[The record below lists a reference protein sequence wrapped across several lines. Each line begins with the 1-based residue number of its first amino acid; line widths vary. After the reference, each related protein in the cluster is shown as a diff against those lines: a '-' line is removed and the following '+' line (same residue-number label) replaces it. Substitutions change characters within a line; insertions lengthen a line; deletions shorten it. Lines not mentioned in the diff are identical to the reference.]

1 METLLPIALNAF
13 LVQNVILSQF
23 FGICPFIGVSKKTES
38 ALGMGLAVTFIM
50 VVSTIISWGI
60 NQHILVR
67 YEMTYMRTITF
78 ILVISS
84 LVQFVEM
91 VIKKYSPSLYQLLG
105 VYLPLITTNCA
116 VLGIA
121 VLAIDNQYDL
131 IESIIFSLFSA
142 LGFTFV
148 IYLFSMIREQLEQV
162 PIPKCFKGVPIA
174 LITASIMSIIFMG
187 FGGIV

>member
-1 METLLPIALNAF
+1 METLVPIALTAL

-23 FGICPFIGVSKKTES
+23 FGICPLIGVSKKTES
-38 ALGMGLAVTFIM
+38 AIGMGLAVTFVM
-50 VVSTIISWGI
+50 VVSSSVSWLVYEY
-60 NQHILVR
+60 ILVPCD
-67 YEMTYMRTITF
+67 MTYMRTITF

-91 VIKKYSPSLYQLLG
+91 VVKKFSPKLYKLLG

-121 VLAIDNQYDL
+121 VLSIDNQYNL
-131 IESIIFSLFSA
+131 IETIVFSLFSA
-142 LGFTFV
+142 LGFTLV
-148 IYLFSMIREQLEQV
+148 IYLFSVIRERLELA
-162 PIPKCFKGVPIA
+162 PIPEALRGVPIA

>member
-1 METLLPIALNAF
+1 METLVPIALTAL

-38 ALGMGLAVTFIM
+38 AIGMGLAVTFVM
-50 VVSTIISWGI
+50 VVSSSVSWLVYEY
-60 NQHILVR
+60 ILVPCD
-67 YEMTYMRTITF
+67 MTYMRTITF

-91 VIKKYSPSLYQLLG
+91 VVKKFSPKLYKLLG

-121 VLAIDNQYDL
+121 VLSIDNQHNL
-131 IESIIFSLFSA
+131 IETIVFSLFSA
-142 LGFTFV
+142 LGFTLV
-148 IYLFSMIREQLEQV
+148 IYLFSVIRERLELA
-162 PIPKCFKGVPIA
+162 PIPEALRGVPIA

>member
-1 METLLPIALNAF
+1 METLVPIALTAL

-38 ALGMGLAVTFIM
+38 AIGMGLAVTFVM
-50 VVSTIISWGI
+50 VVSSSVSWLVYEY
-60 NQHILVR
+60 ILVPCD
-67 YEMTYMRTITF
+67 MTYMRTITF

-91 VIKKYSPSLYQLLG
+91 VVKKFSPKLYKLLG

-121 VLAIDNQYDL
+121 VLSIDNQYNL
-131 IESIIFSLFSA
+131 IENIVFSLFSA
-142 LGFTFV
+142 LGFTLV
-148 IYLFSMIREQLEQV
+148 IYLFSVIRERLELA
-162 PIPKCFKGVPIA
+162 PSPEALRGVPIA

>member
-1 METLLPIALNAF
+1 MKTLVPIALTAL

-38 ALGMGLAVTFIM
+38 AIGMGLAVTFVM
-50 VVSTIISWGI
+50 VVSSSVSWLVYEY
-60 NQHILVR
+60 ILVPCD
-67 YEMTYMRTITF
+67 MTYMRTITF

-91 VIKKYSPSLYQLLG
+91 VVKKFSPKLYKLLG

-121 VLAIDNQYDL
+121 VLSIDNQYNL
-131 IESIIFSLFSA
+131 IETIVFSLFSA
-142 LGFTFV
+142 LGFTLV
-148 IYLFSMIREQLEQV
+148 IYLFSVIRERLELA
-162 PIPKCFKGVPIA
+162 PIPEALRGVPIA

>member
-1 METLLPIALNAF
+1 METLIPIALTAL

-23 FGICPFIGVSKKTES
+23 LGICPFIGVSKKTQS
-38 ALGMGLAVTFIM
+38 AIGMGLAVTFVM
-50 VVSTIISWGI
+50 VVSSAISWLVYE
-60 NQHILVR
+60 HLLVR
-67 YEMTYMRTITF
+67 FDMTYMRTITF

-91 VIKKYSPSLYQLLG
+91 VVKKYSPMLYQLLG

-121 VLAIDNQYDL
+121 VLAIDNEYSL
-131 IESIIFSLFSA
+131 METVVFSLFSA
-142 LGFTFV
+142 LGFTLV
-148 IYLFSMIREQLEQV
+148 IYLFSMIRERLEQA
-162 PIPKCFKGVPIA
+162 PIPESLKGIPIA

>member
-148 IYLFSMIREQLEQV
+148 IYLFSMIREQLEQA
-162 PIPKCFKGVPIA
+162 PISKCFKGVPIA

>member
-148 IYLFSMIREQLEQV
+148 IYLFSMIREQLEQA
-162 PIPKCFKGVPIA
+162 PIPKCFKGVPIV

>member
-1 METLLPIALNAF
+1 METLVPIALTAL

-38 ALGMGLAVTFIM
+38 AIGMGLAVTFVM
-50 VVSTIISWGI
+50 VVSSSVSWLVYEY
-60 NQHILVR
+60 ILVPCD
-67 YEMTYMRTITF
+67 MTYMRTITF

-91 VIKKYSPSLYQLLG
+91 VVKKFSPKLYKLLG

-121 VLAIDNQYDL
+121 VLSIDNQYNL
-131 IESIIFSLFSA
+131 IETIVFSLFSA
-142 LGFTFV
+142 LGFTLV
-148 IYLFSMIREQLEQV
+148 IYLFSVIRERLELA
-162 PIPKCFKGVPIA
+162 PIPEALRGVPIA
-174 LITASIMSIIFMG
+174 LITASIMSSIFM
-187 FGGIV
+187 

>member
-1 METLLPIALNAF
+1 METLIPISLTAL

-23 FGICPFIGVSKKTES
+23 LGICPFIGVSKKTQS
-38 ALGMGLAVTFIM
+38 AIGMGLAVTFVM
-50 VVSTIISWGI
+50 VVSSAVSW
-60 NQHILVR
+60 LV
-67 YEMTYMRTITF
+67 YEYLLVPFELTYMRTITF

-91 VIKKYSPSLYQLLG
+91 VVKKYSPSLYQLLG

-121 VLAIDNQYDL
+121 VLAIDNNYNL
-131 IESIIFSLFSA
+131 IETLVFSLFSA
-142 LGFTFV
+142 LGFTLV
-148 IYLFSMIREQLEQV
+148 IYLFSIIRERLEQA
-162 PIPKCFKGVPIA
+162 PIPQSLKGVPIA

>member
-1 METLLPIALNAF
+1 METLFPIALTAL

-38 ALGMGLAVTFIM
+38 AIGMGLAVTFVM
-50 VVSTIISWGI
+50 VVSSSVSWLVYEY
-60 NQHILVR
+60 ILVPCD
-67 YEMTYMRTITF
+67 MTYMRTITF

-91 VIKKYSPSLYQLLG
+91 VVKKFSPKLYKLLG

-121 VLAIDNQYDL
+121 VLSIDNQYNL
-131 IESIIFSLFSA
+131 IETIVFSLFSA
-142 LGFTFV
+142 LGFTLV
-148 IYLFSMIREQLEQV
+148 IYLFSVIRERLELA
-162 PIPKCFKGVPIA
+162 PIPEALRGVPIA

>member
-1 METLLPIALNAF
+1 METLVPIAITAL

-38 ALGMGLAVTFIM
+38 ALGMGMAVTFVM
-50 VVSTIISWGI
+50 VVSSAVSW
-60 NQHILVR
+60 LV
-67 YEMTYMRTITF
+67 YEYLLIPFEMTYMRTITF

-91 VIKKYSPSLYQLLG
+91 VVKKFSPKLYKLLG

-121 VLAIDNQYDL
+121 VLSIDNQYNL
-131 IESIIFSLFSA
+131 IETIVFSLCSA
-142 LGFTFV
+142 LGFTLV
-148 IYLFSMIREQLEQV
+148 IYLFSIIRERLELA
-162 PIPKCFKGVPIA
+162 PIPEALKGVPIA

-187 FGGIV
+187 FGGLV

>member
-1 METLLPIALNAF
+1 LLPIALNAF

-148 IYLFSMIREQLEQV
+148 IYLFSMIREQLEQA

>member
-1 METLLPIALNAF
+1 MNSLVPIALTAL

-38 ALGMGLAVTFIM
+38 AIGMGLAVTFVM
-50 VVSTIISWGI
+50 VVSSTVSWLVYEY
-60 NQHILVR
+60 ILMPCH
-67 YEMTYMRTITF
+67 MTYMRTITF

-91 VIKKYSPSLYQLLG
+91 VVKKFSPKLYKLLG

-121 VLAIDNQYDL
+121 VLSIDNQYNL
-131 IESIIFSLFSA
+131 METIVFSLFSA
-142 LGFTFV
+142 LGFTLV
-148 IYLFSMIREQLEQV
+148 IYLFSVIRERLELA
-162 PIPKCFKGVPIA
+162 PIPEALKGVPIA

>member
-1 METLLPIALNAF
+1 METLVPIALTAL

-38 ALGMGLAVTFIM
+38 AIGMGLAVTFVM
-50 VVSTIISWGI
+50 VVSSSVSWLVYEY
-60 NQHILVR
+60 ILVPCD
-67 YEMTYMRTITF
+67 MTYMRTITF

-91 VIKKYSPSLYQLLG
+91 VVKKFSPKLYKLLG

-121 VLAIDNQYDL
+121 VLSIDNQYNL
-131 IESIIFSLFSA
+131 IETIVFSLFSA
-142 LGFTFV
+142 LGFTLV
-148 IYLFSMIREQLEQV
+148 IYLFSVIRERLELA
-162 PIPKCFKGVPIA
+162 PIPEALRRVPIA

>member
-1 METLLPIALNAF
+1 METLVPIALTAL

-38 ALGMGLAVTFIM
+38 AIGIGLAVTFVM
-50 VVSTIISWGI
+50 VVSSSVSWLVYEY
-60 NQHILVR
+60 ILVPCD
-67 YEMTYMRTITF
+67 MTYMRTITF

-91 VIKKYSPSLYQLLG
+91 VVKKFSPKLYKLLG

-121 VLAIDNQYDL
+121 VLSIDNQYNL
-131 IESIIFSLFSA
+131 IETIVFSLFSA
-142 LGFTFV
+142 LGFTLV
-148 IYLFSMIREQLEQV
+148 IYLFSVIRERLELA
-162 PIPKCFKGVPIA
+162 PIPEALRGVPIA

>member
-1 METLLPIALNAF
+1 METLIPIALTAL

-23 FGICPFIGVSKKTES
+23 LGICPFIGVSKKTQS
-38 ALGMGLAVTFIM
+38 AIGMGLAVTFVM
-50 VVSTIISWGI
+50 VVSSVISWLVYE
-60 NQHILVR
+60 HLLVR
-67 YEMTYMRTITF
+67 FDMTYMRTITF

-91 VIKKYSPSLYQLLG
+91 VVKKYSPMLYQLLG

-121 VLAIDNQYDL
+121 VLAIDNQYSL
-131 IESIIFSLFSA
+131 METVVFSLFSA
-142 LGFTFV
+142 LGFTLV
-148 IYLFSMIREQLEQV
+148 IYLFSMIRERLEQA
-162 PIPKCFKGVPIA
+162 PIPEALKGVPIA
-174 LITASIMSIIFMG
+174 LLTASIMSIIFMG

>member
-1 METLLPIALNAF
+1 METLVPIALTAL

-38 ALGMGLAVTFIM
+38 AIGMGLAVTFVM
-50 VVSTIISWGI
+50 VVSSSVSWLVYEY
-60 NQHILVR
+60 ILVPCD
-67 YEMTYMRTITF
+67 MTYMRTITV

-91 VIKKYSPSLYQLLG
+91 VVKKFSPKLYKLLG

-121 VLAIDNQYDL
+121 VLSIDNQYNL
-131 IESIIFSLFSA
+131 IETIVFSLFSA
-142 LGFTFV
+142 LGFTLV
-148 IYLFSMIREQLEQV
+148 IYLFSVIRERLELA
-162 PIPKCFKGVPIA
+162 PIPEALRGVPIA

>member
-1 METLLPIALNAF
+1 METLIPIALTSL

-23 FGICPFIGVSKKTES
+23 LGICPFIGVSKKTQS
-38 ALGMGLAVTFIM
+38 AIGMGLAVTFVM
-50 VVSTIISWGI
+50 VVSSAISWI
-60 NQHILVR
+60 VYEELLVR
-67 YEMTYMRTITF
+67 FDMTYMRTITF

-91 VIKKYSPSLYQLLG
+91 VVKKYSPTLYQLLG

-121 VLAIDNQYDL
+121 VLAIDNQYSL
-131 IESIIFSLFSA
+131 METVVFSLFSA
-142 LGFTFV
+142 LGFTLV
-148 IYLFSMIREQLEQV
+148 IYLFSMIRERLEQA
-162 PIPKCFKGVPIA
+162 PIPEALKGVPIA

>member
-1 METLLPIALNAF
+1 METLVPIALSAL

-23 FGICPFIGVSKKTES
+23 FGICPFIGVSKKTEP
-38 ALGMGLAVTFIM
+38 AIGMGLAVTFVM
-50 VVSTIISWGI
+50 VVSSSVSWLVYEY
-60 NQHILVR
+60 ILVPCD
-67 YEMTYMRTITF
+67 MTYMRTITF

-91 VIKKYSPSLYQLLG
+91 VVKKFSPKLYKLLG

-121 VLAIDNQYDL
+121 VLSIDNQYNL
-131 IESIIFSLFSA
+131 IETIVFSLFSA
-142 LGFTFV
+142 LGFTLV
-148 IYLFSMIREQLEQV
+148 IYLFSVIRERLELA
-162 PIPKCFKGVPIA
+162 PIPEALRGVPIA

>member
-1 METLLPIALNAF
+1 METLVSIAMTAL

-23 FGICPFIGVSKKTES
+23 FGICPFMGVSKKTES
-38 ALGMGLAVTFIM
+38 AIGMGMAVTFVM
-50 VVSTIISWGI
+50 VVSSTICWFIY
-60 NQHILVR
+60 NYILVF

-91 VIKKYSPSLYQLLG
+91 VIKKFSPKLYQLLG

-121 VLAIDNQYDL
+121 VLSIDYRYNL
-131 IESIIFSLFSA
+131 IETVTFSLFSA
-142 LGFTFV
+142 LGFTII
-148 IYLFSMIREQLEQV
+148 IYLFSVVRERLEQA
-162 PIPKCFKGVPIA
+162 PIPEALKGVPIA

-187 FGGIV
+187 FGGMV

>member
-1 METLLPIALNAF
+1 METLIPIALTAL

-23 FGICPFIGVSKKTES
+23 LGICPFIGVSKKTQS
-38 ALGMGLAVTFIM
+38 AIGMGLAVTFVM
-50 VVSTIISWGI
+50 VVSSAVSW
-60 NQHILVR
+60 LV
-67 YEMTYMRTITF
+67 YEYLLVPFELTYMRTITF

-91 VIKKYSPSLYQLLG
+91 VVKKYSPSLYQLLG

-121 VLAIDNQYDL
+121 VLAIDNNYNL
-131 IESIIFSLFSA
+131 IETLVFSLFSA
-142 LGFTFV
+142 LGFTLV
-148 IYLFSMIREQLEQV
+148 IYLFSIIRERLEQA
-162 PIPKCFKGVPIA
+162 PIPQSLKGVPIA

>member
-50 VVSTIISWGI
+50 VVSTIISRGI

-148 IYLFSMIREQLEQV
+148 IYLFSMIREQLEQA

>member
-23 FGICPFIGVSKKTES
+23 LGICPFIGVSKKTES

-148 IYLFSMIREQLEQV
+148 IYLFSMIREQLEQA

>member
-1 METLLPIALNAF
+1 MEKLVPIAITSL
-13 LVQNVILSQF
+13 LIQNVILSQF

-38 ALGMGLAVTFIM
+38 AIGMGFAVTFVM
-50 VVSTIISWGI
+50 VVSSTVVW
-60 NQHILVR
+60 LV
-67 YEMTYMRTITF
+67 YNYLLIPFEMTYMRTIIF

-91 VIKKYSPSLYQLLG
+91 IIKKFSPKLYQLLG

-121 VLAIDNQYDL
+121 VLSIDNEYTL
-131 IESIIFSLFSA
+131 SETIVFSLFSA
-142 LGFTFV
+142 LGFTLV
-148 IYLFSMIREQLEQV
+148 IYLFSVLRERLEHA
-162 PIPKCFKGVPIA
+162 PIPEALKGIPIA

-187 FGGIV
+187 FGGLV

>member
-1 METLLPIALNAF
+1 METLVPIALTAL

-38 ALGMGLAVTFIM
+38 AIGMGLAVTFVM
-50 VVSTIISWGI
+50 VVSSSVSWLVYEY
-60 NQHILVR
+60 ILVPCD
-67 YEMTYMRTITF
+67 MTYMRTITF

-91 VIKKYSPSLYQLLG
+91 VVKKFSPKLYKLLG

-121 VLAIDNQYDL
+121 VLSFDNQYNL
-131 IESIIFSLFSA
+131 IETIVFSLFSA
-142 LGFTFV
+142 LGFTLV
-148 IYLFSMIREQLEQV
+148 IYLFSVIRERLELA
-162 PIPKCFKGVPIA
+162 PIPEALRGVPIA

>member
-1 METLLPIALNAF
+1 AL

-38 ALGMGLAVTFIM
+38 AIGMGLAVTFVM
-50 VVSTIISWGI
+50 VVSSSVSWLVYEY
-60 NQHILVR
+60 ILVPCD
-67 YEMTYMRTITF
+67 MTYMRTITF

-91 VIKKYSPSLYQLLG
+91 VVKKFSPKLYKLLG

-121 VLAIDNQYDL
+121 VLSIDNQYNL
-131 IESIIFSLFSA
+131 IETIVFSLFSA
-142 LGFTFV
+142 LGFTLV
-148 IYLFSMIREQLEQV
+148 IYLFSVIRERLELA
-162 PIPKCFKGVPIA
+162 PIPEALRGVPIA

-187 FGGIV
+187 FGGII

>member
-1 METLLPIALNAF
+1 MEPLVPIALTAL

-38 ALGMGLAVTFIM
+38 AIGMGLAVTFVM
-50 VVSTIISWGI
+50 VVSSSVSWLVYEY
-60 NQHILVR
+60 ILVPCD
-67 YEMTYMRTITF
+67 MTYMRTITF

-91 VIKKYSPSLYQLLG
+91 VVKKFSPKLYKLLG

-121 VLAIDNQYDL
+121 VLSIDNQYNL
-131 IESIIFSLFSA
+131 IETIVFSLFSA
-142 LGFTFV
+142 LGFTLV
-148 IYLFSMIREQLEQV
+148 IYLFSVIRERLELA
-162 PIPKCFKGVPIA
+162 PIPEALRGVPIA

>member
-1 METLLPIALNAF
+1 METLVPIALTAL

-38 ALGMGLAVTFIM
+38 AIGMGLAVTFVM
-50 VVSTIISWGI
+50 VVSSSVSWLVYEY
-60 NQHILVR
+60 ILLPCD
-67 YEMTYMRTITF
+67 MTYMRTITF

-91 VIKKYSPSLYQLLG
+91 VVKKFSPKLYKLLG

-121 VLAIDNQYDL
+121 VLSIDNQYNL
-131 IESIIFSLFSA
+131 IETIVFSLFSA
-142 LGFTFV
+142 LGFTLV
-148 IYLFSMIREQLEQV
+148 IYLFSVIRERLELA
-162 PIPKCFKGVPIA
+162 PIPEALRGVPIA

>member
-1 METLLPIALNAF
+1 METLVPIALTAL

-38 ALGMGLAVTFIM
+38 AIGMGLAVTFVM
-50 VVSTIISWGI
+50 VVSSSVSWLVYEY
-60 NQHILVR
+60 ILVPCD
-67 YEMTYMRTITF
+67 MTYMRTITF

-91 VIKKYSPSLYQLLG
+91 VVKKFSPKLYKLLG

-121 VLAIDNQYDL
+121 VLSIDNQYNL
-131 IESIIFSLFSA
+131 IETIVFSLFSA
-142 LGFTFV
+142 LGFTLV
-148 IYLFSMIREQLEQV
+148 YLFIFCDRERLELA
-162 PIPKCFKGVPIA
+162 PIPEALRGVPIA

>member
-1 METLLPIALNAF
+1 METLVPIALTAL

-38 ALGMGLAVTFIM
+38 AIGMGLAVTFVM
-50 VVSTIISWGI
+50 VVSSSVSWLVYEY
-60 NQHILVR
+60 ILVPCD
-67 YEMTYMRTITF
+67 MTYMRTITF
-78 ILVISS
+78 ILVIS

-91 VIKKYSPSLYQLLG
+91 VVKKFSPKLYKLLG

-121 VLAIDNQYDL
+121 VLSIDNQYNL
-131 IESIIFSLFSA
+131 IETIVFSLFSA
-142 LGFTFV
+142 LGFTLV
-148 IYLFSMIREQLEQV
+148 IYLFSVIRERLELA
-162 PIPKCFKGVPIA
+162 PIPEALRGVPIA

>member
-1 METLLPIALNAF
+1 METLIPIALTAL

-23 FGICPFIGVSKKTES
+23 LGICPFIGVSKKTQS
-38 ALGMGLAVTFIM
+38 AIGMGLAVTFVM
-50 VVSTIISWGI
+50 VVSSAVSW
-60 NQHILVR
+60 LV
-67 YEMTYMRTITF
+67 YEYLLVPFELTYMRTITF

-91 VIKKYSPSLYQLLG
+91 VVKKYSPSLYQLLG

-121 VLAIDNQYDL
+121 VLAIDNNYNL
-131 IESIIFSLFSA
+131 IETLVFSLFSA
-142 LGFTFV
+142 LGFTLV
-148 IYLFSMIREQLEQV
+148 IYLFSIIRERLEQA
-162 PIPKCFKGVPIA
+162 PIQQSLKGVPIA

>member
-1 METLLPIALNAF
+1 METLVPIALTAF

-38 ALGMGLAVTFIM
+38 ALGMGLAVTFVM
-50 VVSTIISWGI
+50 VVSTITSWVIYEG
-60 NQHILVR
+60 ILVR
-67 YEMTYMRTITF
+67 YDMTYMRTITF

-91 VIKKYSPSLYQLLG
+91 IIKKFSPSLYQLLG

-121 VLAIDNQYDL
+121 VLAVDNSYNLVQ
-131 IESIIFSLFSA
+131 SIVFSLFSA

-148 IYLFSMIREQLEQV
+148 IYLFSMIREQLELA
-162 PIPKCFKGVPIA
+162 PIPDCFKGVPIA
-174 LITASIMSIIFMG
+174 LIVASIMSIIFMG

>member
-1 METLLPIALNAF
+1 MVTLVPIALTAL
-13 LVQNVILSQF
+13 LVQNVFLSQF

-38 ALGMGLAVTFIM
+38 AIGMGLAVTFVM
-50 VVSTIISWGI
+50 VVSSSVSWLVYEY
-60 NQHILVR
+60 ILVPCD
-67 YEMTYMRTITF
+67 MTYMRTITF

-91 VIKKYSPSLYQLLG
+91 VVKKFSPKLYKLLG
-105 VYLPLITTNCA
+105 VYLPLISTNCA

-121 VLAIDNQYDL
+121 VLSIDNQYNL
-131 IESIIFSLFSA
+131 IETIVFSLFSA
-142 LGFTFV
+142 LGFTLV
-148 IYLFSMIREQLEQV
+148 IYLFSVIRERLELA
-162 PIPKCFKGVPIA
+162 PIPEALRGVPIA

>member
-1 METLLPIALNAF
+1 METLVPIALTAL

-38 ALGMGLAVTFIM
+38 AIGMGLAVTFVM
-50 VVSTIISWGI
+50 VVSSSVSWLVYEY
-60 NQHILVR
+60 ILVPCD
-67 YEMTYMRTITF
+67 MTYMRTITF

-91 VIKKYSPSLYQLLG
+91 VVKKFSPKLYKLLG

-121 VLAIDNQYDL
+121 VLSIDNQYNL
-131 IESIIFSLFSA
+131 IETIVFSLFSA
-142 LGFTFV
+142 LGFTLV
-148 IYLFSMIREQLEQV
+148 IYLFSVIRERLELA
-162 PIPKCFKGVPIA
+162 PIPEALRGVPIA